1 MFNPSRDQVREFFIE
16 TWEHRA
22 TEVLTP
28 LESMALDWILEHPEY
43 HGDLESPEAMT
54 AEYPVEHGRT
64 NPFLHLSMHL
74 AIAEQLSI
82 DHPRGIR
89 AAYQRLVGRVTR
101 TRPPMKSWNAWAR
114 WYGRLNAWYAA
125 RQRRLHRAD
134 PPARRAPERKSPGS
148 GLARRRRH
156 RLLAHAQVVSCA
168 ASQAATL
175 RMSWSEQRRERAHD
189 RVLAHVGRGRAA
201 RGATLVGLERM
212 RQVIGMLAGQ
222 HRIPGWTL
230 VLASAP
236 WQDAQLNLSN
246 TALPATTSWACAETP
261 AVARTMPGKGK
272 RKAFHG
278 LPRLLER

>member
-16 TWEHRA
+16 TWRKHRA

-89 AAYQRLVGRVTR
+89 AAYQRWSAAATR

-114 WYGRLNAWYAA
+114 WYGRLNAWV
-125 RQRRLHRAD
+125 RR
-134 PPARRAPERKSPGS
+134 ST
-148 GLARRRRH
+148 
-156 RLLAHAQVVSCA
+156 
-168 ASQAATL
+168 AT
-175 RMSWSEQRRERAHD
+175 
-189 RVLAHVGRGRAA
+189 
-201 RGATLVGLERM
+201 
-212 RQVIGMLAGQ
+212 
-222 HRIPGWTL
+222 P
-230 VLASAP
+230 
-236 WQDAQLNLSN
+236 
-246 TALPATTSWACAETP
+246 TSS
-261 AVARTMPGKGK
+261 
-272 RKAFHG
+272 
-278 LPRLLER
+278 